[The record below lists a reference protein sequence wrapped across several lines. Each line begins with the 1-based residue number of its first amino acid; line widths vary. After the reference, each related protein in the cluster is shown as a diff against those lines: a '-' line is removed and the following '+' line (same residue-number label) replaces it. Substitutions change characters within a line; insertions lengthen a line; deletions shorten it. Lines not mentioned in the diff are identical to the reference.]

1 MKNIIKIP
9 ISTMIRLLKEIGKW
23 GHAYKLKTINYNINK
38 IISLFSHQIRTFNTH
53 FILTKNLLAQ
63 NTNLSFNYEIMFQ
76 KYMELIFFKF
86 YKIKIQNTKIYVV
99 QKNFPNLR
107 LFFETKKIIDDFIE
121 EEENIF
127 KTDEIKKNCFILYSF
142 LDCEDENKSNYYIKK
157 E

>member
-1 MKNIIKIP
+1 MRNLIKIP

-23 GHAYKLKTINYNINK
+23 GHAYKLKTINYNSNK

-99 QKNFPNLR
+99 QKKFPNLR

-127 KTDEIKKNCFILYSF
+127 KTDEIKKNCFILNSF
-142 LDCEDENKSNYYIKK
+142 LDCEDENKSNYSIKK

>member
-1 MKNIIKIP
+1 MRNLIKIP

-23 GHAYKLKTINYNINK
+23 GHAYKLKTINYNSNK

-99 QKNFPNLR
+99 QKKFPNLR
-107 LFFETKKIIDDFIE
+107 LFYKKKKIFQILDYYL
-121 EEENIF
+121 
-127 KTDEIKKNCFILYSF
+127 KQKKL
-142 LDCEDENKSNYYIKK
+142 
-157 E
+157 

>member
-1 MKNIIKIP
+1 MRNLIKIP

-23 GHAYKLKTINYNINK
+23 GHAYKLKTINYNANK

-127 KTDEIKKNCFILYSF
+127 KTDEIKKNCFILNSF
-142 LDCEDENKSNYYIKK
+142 LDCEDENKSNYSIKK

>member
-1 MKNIIKIP
+1 MKNPIKIP

-23 GHAYKLKTINYNINK
+23 GHAYKLKTINYNSNK

-99 QKNFPNLR
+99 QKKFPNLR

-127 KTDEIKKNCFILYSF
+127 KTDEIKKNCFILNSF
-142 LDCEDENKSNYYIKK
+142 LDCEDENKSNYSIKK